1 MTPRALF
8 PLLLLA
14 LSASAPVAPAPV
26 APALVTPAL
35 AAEPSI
41 VVTVSVDAAA
51 DKKPINPLIYGLN
64 YATTAQLTEL
74 NVPLNRSGG
83 NSASMYNWRIN
94 ARNAGRDWFFES
106 LAAGDDIF
114 DQHGESFAALTKA
127 AGAQPMM
134 TVPMIGW
141 VAKLDRDRKPLAAFS
156 IGQYGLQ
163 EDFDEH
169 GFAEAG
175 NGKTLDGVHIT
186 GNDPNDAAQP
196 DGLDDQRE
204 WVRSLVEK
212 WGTADKDGVR
222 YYIMDNEPSAW
233 HEMHRHVRPIGVHAQ
248 EVADLVRDY
257 AAMVKSV
264 DPAARVVAPEEWGW
278 NGYLYSGFDQQY
290 SIDHGYDRAPDRINQ
305 TKGMDYLP
313 WLLTQ
318 WKQAGRPVDV
328 VSVHY
333 YPQGGEYDDKANA
346 SAPHIELMRNRSTR
360 DLWDTT
366 YKNPT
371 WINAVV
377 ALIPTLRK
385 WVDTYYH
392 PGTPIAI
399 TEYNWGAEET
409 MNGGTTQADILGI
422 FGREGLDMAARWATP
437 TTGSPPYL
445 AFKIYRNYDGKNS
458 TFGDTSVRARTP
470 DADKVSAFAAL
481 RKDGALTLMVINKQ
495 LDAAVPIKLDLA
507 NFSSQGEAE
516 VWQLAAGNMSAKP
529 AVRPNSGTI
538 ALPPQSVTLFVLRG
552 GQG

>member
-1 MTPRALF
+1 MNPRALF
-8 PLLLLA
+8 PLVLLA
-14 LSASAPVAPAPV
+14 LAA
-26 APALVTPAL
+26 PAL
-35 AAEPSI
+35 AAEPS
-41 VVTVSVDAAA
+41 VVVSISVDAAA

-64 YATTAQLTEL
+64 YATAAQLTEL

-94 ARNAGRDWFFES
+94 ARNAGRDWFYES

-114 DQHGESFAALTKA
+114 DQHGESFAALTKE

-141 VAKLDRDRKPLAAFS
+141 VAKLGRDRKPLAAFS
-156 IGQYGLQ
+156 IGTYGLQ

-175 NGKTLDGVHIT
+175 NGRTLDGVPIT

-196 DGLDDQRE
+196 SGLEDQQE
-204 WVRSLVEK
+204 WIRSLVAR
-212 WGTADKDGVR
+212 WGTADKDGIR
-222 YYIMDNEPSAW
+222 YYIMDNEPSVW
-233 HEMHRHVRPIGVHAQ
+233 HSMHNHVRPIGAHAQ

-264 DPAARVVAPEEWGW
+264 DPAARIVAPEEWGW
-278 NGYLYSGFDQQY
+278 TGYHYSGFDQQY
-290 SIDHGYDRAPDRINQ
+290 AVDHGYDRAPDRINQ
-305 TKGMDYLP
+305 TNGMDYLP

-318 WKQAGRPVDV
+318 WKKVGRPVDV

-333 YPQGGEYDDKANA
+333 YPQGGEYDDKDNA
-346 SAPHIELMRNRSTR
+346 SSPRIELMRNRSTR

-385 WVDTYYH
+385 WVDTYYY

-399 TEYNWGAEET
+399 TEYNWGAEDT

-437 TTGSPPYL
+437 RTGSPPYL
-445 AFKIYRNYDGKNS
+445 AFKLYRNYDGKNS
-458 TFGDTSVRARTP
+458 TFGETSVRARTP
-470 DADKVSAFAAL
+470 DPDKVSAFAAL

-495 LDAAVPIKLDLA
+495 LDAATPVKLDLA
-507 NFSSQGEAE
+507 NFSSQADAE
-516 VWQLAAGNMSAKP
+516 VWQLAAGNLTAKP
-529 AVRPNSGTI
+529 AVRLNNGTI
-538 ALPPQSVTLFVLRG
+538 ALPAQSVTLFVLRG
-552 GQG
+552 GHG

>member
-1 MTPRALF
+1 MIPRALF
-8 PLLLLA
+8 PLVLLA
-14 LSASAPVAPAPV
+14 LAAPVR
-26 APALVTPAL
+26 

-51 DKKPINPLIYGLN
+51 DKKPISPLIYGLN
-64 YATTAQLTEL
+64 YATAAQLAEL
-74 NVPLNRSGG
+74 NVPLNRAGG

-94 ARNAGRDWFFES
+94 ARNAGRDWFYES
-106 LAAGDDIF
+106 LAAGEDIF
-114 DQHGESFAALTKA
+114 DQHGESFAALTKE

-141 VAKLDRDRKPLAAFS
+141 VAKLDRDRKPLAGFS
-156 IGQYGLQ
+156 IGKYGLQ

-175 NGKTLDGVHIT
+175 NGRTLDGVPIT

-196 DGLDDQRE
+196 DGPEDQRE
-204 WVRSLVEK
+204 WIRSLVAR
-212 WGTADKDGVR
+212 WGTADKDGIR

-233 HEMHRHVRPIGVHAQ
+233 HGMHNHVRPVGAHAQ

-264 DPAARVVAPEEWGW
+264 DPAARIVAPEEWGW
-278 NGYLYSGFDQQY
+278 DGYRYSGFDQQHAV
-290 SIDHGYDRAPDRINQ
+290 DHGYDRAPDRINQ

-333 YPQGGEYDDKANA
+333 YPQGGEYDDKDNA
-346 SAPHIELMRNRSTR
+346 SSPRIELMRNRSTR

-385 WVDTYYH
+385 WVDTYYY

-399 TEYNWGAEET
+399 TEYNWGAEDT

-437 TTGSPPYL
+437 PTGSPPYL
-445 AFKIYRNYDGKNS
+445 AFKLYRNYDGKNS
-458 TFGDTSVRARTP
+458 AFGDVSVRARTP
-470 DADKVSAFAAL
+470 DPDKVSAFAAL
-481 RKDGALTLMVINKQ
+481 RKDGALTLVVINKQ
-495 LDAAVPIKLDLA
+495 LDAAVPVKLDLA
-507 NFSSQGEAE
+507 NFSSPSDAE
-516 VWQLAAGNMSAKP
+516 VWQLAGGNLTAKP
-529 AVRPNSGTI
+529 AVRTNNGTI

-552 GQG
+552 GHG

>member
-1 MTPRALF
+1 MTLRALV
-8 PLLLLA
+8 PLVLLA
-14 LSASAPVAPAPV
+14 VVAPVSIAPVSVEPVSTAPAW
-26 APALVTPAL
+26 
-35 AAEPSI
+35 AAEPS
-41 VVTVSVDAAA
+41 VVITVSVDAAA
-51 DKKPINPLIYGLN
+51 DKKPISPLIYGLN
-64 YATTAQLTEL
+64 FATTAQLTEL

-94 ARNAGRDWFFES
+94 ARNAGRDWFYES

-114 DQHGESFAALTKA
+114 DQHGESFAALTKE

-141 VAKLDRDRKPLAAFS
+141 VAKLDRDRKPLAGFS
-156 IGQYGLQ
+156 IGTYGLQ

-175 NGKTLDGVHIT
+175 NGRTLDGVPIT

-196 DGLDDQRE
+196 SGLADQEE
-204 WVRSLVEK
+204 WIRSLVAK
-212 WGTADKDGVR
+212 WGTADKDGIR

-233 HEMHRHVRPIGVHAQ
+233 HGMHNHVRPIGAHAQ

-264 DPAARVVAPEEWGW
+264 DPAARIVAPEEWGW

-290 SIDHGYDRAPDRINQ
+290 SVEHGYDRAPDRINQ

-346 SAPHIELMRNRSTR
+346 ASPRIELMRNRSTR

-385 WVDTYYH
+385 WVDTYYY

-399 TEYNWGAEET
+399 TEYNWGAEDT
-409 MNGGTTQADILGI
+409 MNGATTQADILGI

-437 TTGSPPYL
+437 ATGSPPYL
-445 AFKIYRNYDGKNS
+445 AFKIYRNYDGSNS
-458 TFGDTSVRARTP
+458 AFGDTSVRARTP
-470 DADKVSAFAAL
+470 DPDRVSAFAAL
-481 RKDGALTLMVINKQ
+481 RKDGALTVMVINKE

-507 NFSSQGEAE
+507 NFSTTTDAE
-516 VWQLAAGNMSAKP
+516 VWQLAAGNLTAKP
-529 AVRPNSGTI
+529 TVRPNNGTI

-552 GQG
+552 GHG